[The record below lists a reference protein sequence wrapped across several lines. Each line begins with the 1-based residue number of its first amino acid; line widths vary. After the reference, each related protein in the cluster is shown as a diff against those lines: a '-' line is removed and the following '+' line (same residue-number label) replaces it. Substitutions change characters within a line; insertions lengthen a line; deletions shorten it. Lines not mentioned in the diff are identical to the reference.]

1 MMQSST
7 SKELRPTRAELVILR
22 VLWACGPSTVRQVHE
37 SMPGDNASGY
47 TTILKLLQI
56 MHRKKL
62 VVRDD
67 AQRAHIYN
75 PVYSKEQV
83 QKQLTSDLIQRAFD
97 GSPSQL
103 VLQALG
109 GSKSAS
115 REELRQIR
123 SLLNELEHAEHAT
136 ED

>member
-1 MMQSST
+1 MSETIQMT
-7 SKELRPTRAELVILR
+7 PLRPTRAELVILR
-22 VLWACGPSTVRQVHE
+22 VLWQCGASTVRQVHE
-37 SMPGDNASGY
+37 AMPGENASGY

-67 AQRAHIYN
+67 SRRAH
-75 PVYSKEQV
+75 VYSPVFSNEEV
-83 QKQLTSDLIQRAFD
+83 QEQLTSDLIQRAFD

-109 GSKSAS
+109 SSKRAS
-115 REELRQIR
+115 REELRKIR
-123 SLLNELEHAEHAT
+123 SLLNELEQQEHSR